1 MKRRLMGMAQ
11 TRDDRNHLNV
21 IHDFNE
27 AASGL
32 DDRSH
37 FLRFIDAA
45 ERLAREFTNLMRSA
59 TRTALERAELMESMA
74 GVFDTFM
81 RQDFKSDDG
90 VYKLE
95 NTTRVLRELGEAFV
109 INLTEATI
117 PSHFTTDQ
125 LDNLSGKLK
134 SAAQVRE
141 DMSDYFPGRPGSA
154 AIAQQGKVYCD
165 LAREIEKV
173 SKVFGGGAPQA
184 PAAGEGRSRRPRD
197 SYRRRF

>member
-1 MKRRLMGMAQ
+1 MAQ

-21 IHDFNE
+21 IREFND

-37 FLRFIDAA
+37 FSRFIDAA
-45 ERLAREFTNLMRSA
+45 ERLAREFSNLMRSA
-59 TRTALERAELMESMA
+59 ARTALERAELLESMA

-95 NTTRVLRELGEAFV
+95 NTTRVLRKLGEAFV

-141 DMSDYFPGRPGSA
+141 DMSGYFPGRPGSA
-154 AIAQQGKVYCD
+154 AIAQQGKAYCD
-165 LAREIEKV
+165 LAEEIERV
-173 SKVFGGGAPQA
+173 SKAFGGGAPQA
-184 PAAGEGRSRRPRD
+184 PAAAEGRSSRPRD